1 MSNVLLF
8 MSIKYEVMSIIM
20 FSYNIFIKSEKK
32 HRMSGHEEIPFD
44 ELILCDVKNINVG
57 FDVISKNS
65 DFL

>member
-1 MSNVLLF
+1 
-8 MSIKYEVMSIIM
+8 
-20 FSYNIFIKSEKK
+20 
-32 HRMSGHEEIPFD
+32 MSGHEDIPFD